1 MKLKKLI
8 AAVAIATMTMP
19 AMAEQHIERE
29 YVEWTDVWLPGADRS
44 DLPHIL
50 IIGNSITK
58 GYTPKVEPAFEGRAY
73 VGRIS
78 NSKCLGDPAL
88 FDELEKVAVETVYKP
103 DDAELWYDT
112 IVAGLH
118 GAGYTEEEYDKAFP
132 KLIKL
137 IRKYQP
143 KAKLIWAS
151 STPVRCGEGMTGH
164 TEFSNR
170 VKVRNEIAQKHINK
184 DGNIMVNDLWSVVV
198 DHPEYY
204 VGGDGTHPVEA
215 GWEALAAQVTKV
227 LNQVLERK

>member
-8 AAVAIATMTMP
+8 AAVAIVAMTMP
-19 AMAEQHIERE
+19 AMAKQHIERE

-88 FDELEKVAVETVYKP
+88 FDELESVLKHNKF
-103 DDAELWYDT
+103 D
-112 IVAGLH
+112 IIHFNNGLH

-137 IRKYQP
+137 LRKYQP
-143 KAKLIWAS
+143 EAKLIWATT
-151 STPVRCGEGMTGH
+151 TPVRCGEGMTGF
-164 TEFSNR
+164 TEFSDR
-170 VKVRNEIAQKHINK
+170 VKVRNEIAMKHIAK
-184 DGNIMVNDLWSVVV
+184 AGDIIVDDLWSVVV

-204 VGGDGTHPVEA
+204 AGGDGTHPVES

-227 LNQVLERK
+227 LEEALDGK

>member
-1 MKLKKLI
+1 MKLKKIITTL
-8 AAVAIATMTMP
+8 AIGLMSMTMN
-19 AMAEQHIERE
+19 AGEHIARE
-29 YVEWTDVWLPGADRS
+29 YYEWIDMSLPGADRT

-50 IIGNSITK
+50 IIGNSIAR
-58 GYTPKVEPAFEGRAY
+58 GFTPKVEAAFNGRAY

-88 FDELEKVAVETVYKP
+88 LDELESVLKHNKF
-103 DDAELWYDT
+103 D
-112 IVAGLH
+112 IIQFNNGLH

-151 STPVRCGEGMTGH
+151 STLVRCGEGMTGF
-164 TEFSNR
+164 TEFSDR
-170 VKVRNEIAQKHINK
+170 VKVRNEIALKHVAKAGDIL
-184 DGNIMVNDLWSVVV
+184 VNDLWGVVV

-204 VGGDGTHPVEA
+204 AGGDGTHPVEL
-215 GWEALAAQVTKV
+215 GWEALATQVIKV
-227 LNQVLERK
+227 LNEVLESSNVAN

>member
-8 AAVAIATMTMP
+8 AAVAIAAMTMP
-19 AMAEQHIERE
+19 AMAKQHIERE
-29 YVEWTDVWLPGADRS
+29 YVEWTDVWLPGANRS

-88 FDELEKVAVETVYKP
+88 FDELESVLKHNKF
-103 DDAELWYDT
+103 D
-112 IVAGLH
+112 IIHFNNGLH

-137 IRKYQP
+137 LRKYQP
-143 KAKLIWAS
+143 DAKLIWATT
-151 STPVRCGEGMTGH
+151 TPVRCGEGMTGF
-164 TEFSNR
+164 TEFSDR
-170 VKVRNEIAQKHINK
+170 VKVRNEIAMKHIAK
-184 DGNIMVNDLWSVVV
+184 AGDITVDDLWSVVV

-204 VGGDGTHPVEA
+204 AGGDGTHPVES

-227 LNQVLERK
+227 LEEALDGK

>member
-8 AAVAIATMTMP
+8 AAVAIAAMTMP
-19 AMAEQHIERE
+19 AMAKQHIERE
-29 YVEWTDVWLPGADRS
+29 YMEWTDVWLPGADRS

-73 VGRIS
+73 VSRIS

-88 FDELEKVAVETVYKP
+88 FDELESVLKHNKF
-103 DDAELWYDT
+103 D
-112 IVAGLH
+112 IIHFNNGLH

-137 IRKYQP
+137 LRKYQP
-143 KAKLIWAS
+143 DAKLIWATT
-151 STPVRCGEGMTGH
+151 TPVRCGEGMTGF
-164 TEFSNR
+164 TEFSDR
-170 VKVRNEIAQKHINK
+170 VKVRNEIAMKHIAK
-184 DGNIMVNDLWSVVV
+184 AGDIIVDDLWSVVV

-204 VGGDGTHPVEA
+204 AGGDGTHPVES

-227 LNQVLERK
+227 LEEALDGK